1 MKLKMD
7 RIDEVGM
14 PTCDEKTEY
23 EIRIMM
29 NGRGPQTQSE
39 IELCNEWIRVR
50 AEYMK
55 SMPRESGIE
64 AHKKGGMFY
73 KNRGNVFRMANEE
86 LKLTLKKRRAKILWM
101 EGLEVKEICE
111 TLQSSKAEI
120 NAWLGA

>member
-1 MKLKMD
+1 MNLKMD
-7 RIDEVGM
+7 RMDEVGM
-14 PTCDEKTEY
+14 PTCDEETEY
-23 EIRIMM
+23 AIRIMM

-39 IELCNEWIRVR
+39 IELCDQWVKTR

-55 SMPRESGIE
+55 EHPRESSIE
-64 AHKKGGMFY
+64 AHHKGGTFY

-86 LKLTLKKRRAKILWM
+86 LKMSLKARRAKILWM
-101 EGLEVKEICE
+101 EGLEIREICE